1 MLNREK
7 RKFLKAIKKKYG
19 TGNEFKAAGA
29 FGLLSAAYYKWF
41 KEIYCPMTNTRCI
54 DYTESGALQIM
65 EELRAEGHLK
75 KRVEKRNEWG
85 DENWYYTLVK

>member
-7 RKFLKAIKKKYG
+7 RKFMKAIKKKYG
-19 TGNEFKAAGA
+19 KGNEFEAVAA
-29 FGLLSAAYYKWF
+29 FGLLSTAYYKWF
-41 KEIYCPMTNTRCI
+41 KEIYCPSTNTRCI

-65 EELRAEGHLK
+65 EELRAEGYLK
-75 KRVEKRNEWG
+75 KRAEKINEWG